1 METQQYTYKYP
12 RPAVTT
18 DCVVFGFDGHDLKIL
33 LIERG
38 IEPFKGTWAFPGGFL
53 NMDETAEQ
61 GALRELKEET
71 GLDLRYIKQ
80 VGAFSDVD
88 RDPRSR
94 VITIAFYALAKKSE
108 VQGGDDAAKAQW
120 FALNEIPRLAFDH
133 DYILRKTM
141 ETLRKD
147 IHFEP
152 IGFGLLD
159 EQFTIPELQRLY
171 EAILGVQFDRRNFYK
186 KILQT
191 GILDEVDDDDERHYY
206 GEHHEMRSMDIG
218 ALFGGFASESRPSY
232 SSRSDDDSRRRKG
245 TRFSFN
251 KKRYD
256 QFKEDNN
263 FRLEF

>member
-1 METQQYTYKYP
+1 MEEQKYTYKYP

-38 IEPFKGTWAFPGGFL
+38 IEPYKGSWAFPGGFL
-53 NMDETAEQ
+53 NMEETAEQ

-71 GLDLRYIKQ
+71 GLDLRYLKQ
-80 VGAFSDVD
+80 VGAFSDVH
-88 RDPRSR
+88 RDPRDR
-94 VITIAFYALAKKSE
+94 VITIAFYALAKKAD
-108 VQGGDDAAKAQW
+108 VKGGDDAAKAQW
-120 FALNEIPRLAFDH
+120 FAINDVPHLAFDH
-133 DYILRKTM
+133 DYILRKAM
-141 ETLRKD
+141 QKLRED

-191 GILDEVDDDDERHYY
+191 GILDEMDDVDPQYF
-206 GEHHEMRSMDIG
+206 GEHKEMQSMDIG
-218 ALFGGFASESRPSY
+218 ALFGSLPSASRPSH
-232 SSRSDDDSRRRKG
+232 STAHSDEESRRRKG
-245 TRFSFN
+245 TRFAFN